1 MPALKP
7 EYQRGQVKHAAK
19 SSCLSHEDELNG
31 GPKTQQHETTKKG
44 CLSAL
49 FTLPRWKNRR
59 NGGGGGG
66 RGTTVAVLDRLDSAA
81 SATTATTRT
90 TPRAAREQAGS
101 GEGKAMSRGRD
112 SRKGTKSVR
121 INEASLPTAITLS
134 SSKPSKVKSKKG
146 GHLYLHHE
154 KAESSTSSSGSYHET
169 RLALLRG
176 AFVEGLIDD
185 NILDRVEFGTLDSGG
200 EPVNGEDEENNKNQW
215 FGEVR
220 MIPLGDLDDALLDS
234 IDFWSQA
241 EVEGVTEEEPSLAAT
256 SPSTQRGGGK
266 VNLRH
271 TRSDCSASSNLS
283 ASSHNRLRNFLANKS
298 PVKRRSL
305 SVGEEKEKKEGL
317 VV

>member
-7 EYQRGQVKHAAK
+7 DYQRGQLKHAAE

-31 GPKTQQHETTKKG
+31 GPKTQQLETTKKG

-49 FTLPRWKNRR
+49 FTFPRWKDRR
-59 NGGGGGG
+59 SGGGGGG

-90 TPRAAREQAGS
+90 TPPAREQAAS
-101 GEGKAMSRGRD
+101 GGGKAMSRGRD

-121 INEASLPTAITLS
+121 IIEASLPTAITLS
-134 SSKPSKVKSKKG
+134 SSKSSKVKNKKG
-146 GHLYLHHE
+146 GHLSLHHE
-154 KAESSTSSSGSYHET
+154 EAESSTSSSGSYHET

-185 NILDRVEFGTLDSGG
+185 NILDRVEFGTMDSGG
-200 EPVNGEDEENNKNQW
+200 EPVHGEDEENNNNQW

-241 EVEGVTEEEPSLAAT
+241 EVQGVTEEKPSLAAT

-271 TRSDCSASSNLS
+271 SRSDCSASSNLS
-283 ASSHNRLRNFLANKS
+283 ASSHSRLRNFLANKS
-298 PVKRRSL
+298 PVKRQSL
-305 SVGEEKEKKEGL
+305 SVGEEKDEGL